1 MKTLILLVLVTSLT
15 GCAETVYRT
24 QLEVYCPPL
33 AQYSSEWNT
42 VLADEIEDLPQDS
55 THIPEA
61 ITDYARLRDRIR
73 LCEKEKEKL

>member
-1 MKTLILLVLVTSLT
+1 
-15 GCAETVYRT
+15 
-24 QLEVYCPPL
+24 L